1 MLYNILYMSQISTQ
15 YIKPEIIDKL
25 NSLLINCIGRC
36 SNSKLAADLV
46 DDLLT
51 STEKVMIAK
60 RIGIALMILKK
71 VGAREIAKTL
81 KVSSPT
87 IYKVKTWLDVKGSG
101 YRSLLESII
110 KEDAAKEDSHLSA
123 LQDTEGS
130 PLWFGPT
137 NWKNQRRQQW
147 EKVKQT
153 EVPF

>member
-1 MLYNILYMSQISTQ
+1 MAQVSVQ
-15 YIKPEIIDKL
+15 YIKPEVKDKL
-25 NSLLINCIGRC
+25 QSLLVSCISRC
-36 SNSKLAADLV
+36 SQVSLAADLV
-46 DDLLT
+46 EDLLT
-51 STEKVMIAK
+51 NTEKIMISK
-60 RIGIALMILKK
+60 RIGVALMLLKH
-71 VGAREIAKTL
+71 VGAREISDKL
-81 KVSSPT
+81 KVSFPT

-110 KEDAAKEDSHLSA
+110 KEDAAKEDAHLSA
-123 LQDTEGS
+123 LQDTESS

>member
-1 MLYNILYMSQISTQ
+1 MAQVSVQ
-15 YIKPEIIDKL
+15 YIKPEVKDKL
-25 NSLLINCIGRC
+25 QSLLVSCISRC
-36 SNSKLAADLV
+36 SQVSLAADLV
-46 DDLLT
+46 EDLLT
-51 STEKVMIAK
+51 NTEKIMISK
-60 RIGIALMILKK
+60 RIGVALMLLKH
-71 VGAREIAKTL
+71 VGAREISDKL
-81 KVSSPT
+81 KVSFPT
-87 IYKVKTWLDVKGSG
+87 IYRVKTWLEIKGGG

-110 KEDAAKEDSHLSA
+110 KEDAAKEDAHLSA